1 MAKKKKKKLQ
11 QQKTVESSSV
21 SQHFLPD
28 PTTGT
33 EVCVT
38 ALGSALPAHTYL
50 LPTREGEEEKAF
62 FTPPVPTSAA
72 PQPWKYPDTVRL
84 LATCSGSQDPS
95 RLFLPQL

>member
-1 MAKKKKKKLQ
+1 MAKKKKNL

-62 FTPPVPTSAA
+62 FTTPVPTSAA